1 MIIPIILSGGSG
13 TRLWPLSRKLRPKQF
28 LPVHTEKTLFQE
40 TLLRLNKLNLA
51 DAIIVSNQDH
61 RFLVAENAME
71 INYNLEKI
79 ILEPLARN
87 TAPALAAAS
96 IVACQ
101 NNDDPILLVLP
112 ADHIIKDTE
121 KFKQAVEE
129 GEKLAQAGNLVTFGV
144 VPTKPHT
151 GFGYIECGEN
161 ISSQSFKIANFKEKP
176 NVETANEFLEK
187 GNYFW
192 NSGMFMFK
200 ASVYLKEL
208 KKYAPIVAKGA
219 ENSVNNSKNDLDFM
233 RLDENAF
240 KACPNISIDYAV
252 MEKTDK
258 AVVVKFEADW
268 CDVGSWSSLLEIGDK
283 DLQGNVYKGDVIIE
297 DTKNSYF
304 YAPNRLVTAIGL
316 NDIIV
321 VDTKDALLIAD
332 KNKSEDVKLI
342 VEKLKKSNRQEV
354 TNHRVVYR
362 PWGNYDSICKGER
375 DQVKRITVKIGGK
388 LSLQKH
394 HHRAEH
400 WVVVQ
405 GTAMVTKGDEQ
416 IMLSEN
422 ESVYL
427 PVGTIHALEN
437 IGKIPLKIIEVQ
449 TGSYLGED
457 DIVRLED
464 IYGRIE
470 EVKSL
475 YNTN

>member
-1 MIIPIILSGGSG
+1 M
-13 TRLWPLSRKLRPKQF
+13 
-28 LPVHTEKTLFQE
+28 
-40 TLLRLNKLNLA
+40 RLNKLNLA